1 MRTAARSG
9 WASGTQER
17 MLLVEQSEEME
28 LLAQLEEQLA
38 GERPVKWE
46 NLPDIP
52 LYMDQVVSYLGR
64 QLIGF
69 GRGDTLTPAMINNY
83 IKDGLAP
90 RAQGKKYD
98 REHLVYL
105 TLVAAVKQVLSVR
118 DMTVL
123 FQSVDQPVEPQA
135 LYGTFQ
141 EDLDLALKETLEH
154 IRSAPDRDNLPA
166 LALSLALRSY
176 ADALACRRIVELLRP
191 EEKKTR
197 KHKDEEAAP

>member
-1 MRTAARSG
+1 M
-9 WASGTQER
+9 
-17 MLLVEQSEEME
+17 EQSEEVE
-28 LLAQLEEQLA
+28 LLAQLEAQLA

-52 LYMDQVVSYLGR
+52 LYMDQVVSYLSR

-69 GRGDTLTPAMINNY
+69 GRGDSLTPAMINNY
-83 IKDGLAP
+83 IKDGLTP
-90 RAQGKKYD
+90 RAHGKKYG

-118 DMTVL
+118 DIAVL
-123 FQSVDQPVEPQA
+123 LQSVDQPLEPQA

-141 EDLDLALKETLEH
+141 ADLDVALKETLDH
-154 IRSAPDRDNLPA
+154 IRSSPDRDNLPA

-191 EEKKTR
+191 EEDKKKK
-197 KHKDEEAAP
+197 KHKEEEAAL